1 MSDCIEDLIQF
12 KKNYRPYTNYSMSWL
27 TNDFDG
33 PKEFGS
39 YISTTIYKGA
49 DLLCKSFIEIQ
60 LGSLHET
67 DDLSDMLH
75 DNGYGLI
82 DYIEFKI
89 GDK

>member
-39 YISTTIYKGA
+39 YI
-49 DLLCKSFIEIQ
+49 CK
-60 LGSLHET
+60 
-67 DDLSDMLH
+67 
-75 DNGYGLI
+75 
-82 DYIEFKI
+82 
-89 GDK
+89 